1 MRSVNRLLACA
12 ACAVVLSI
20 VARELPAQHDARA
33 QLHALF
39 EEAWALELRE
49 NPLFATAVGD
59 HQADDRLPSVAAEDQ
74 ARRAAASRT
83 FLERLRAIDRS
94 ALDVTDRVSYDM
106 FERRLEDA
114 ITEFGFR
121 TYEIPIT
128 ADAGFHVGFASQPR
142 RVPLFTVEDYEN
154 YIARLRAFPAYAQ
167 QHIENMR
174 AGLARGFSMPR
185 IVLDGYEV
193 TIASHVVDDPT
204 ESAFYRP
211 FASFRHSIPVGEHA
225 RLEAAG
231 RAAIVEAVVPG
242 YQAFLAFMTG
252 EYMPNTRMTI
262 GASEM
267 PNGQEYY
274 AYRVRHFTTLELT
287 PEEVH
292 EIGRGEVERIRAE
305 MEAIIEDVGFEG
317 TFAEFLEF
325 LRTDPQFYVDTP
337 EELLREASFIAK
349 RMDGKL
355 PSLFMTLPRLP
366 YGVAPVPDHLAPKYT
381 GGRYVSPAEGS
392 TEPGYYWVN
401 TYNLAARPLYTLPA
415 LTLHEA
421 VPGHHLQGALTRE
434 LDGLP
439 EFRRRSYINAF
450 GEGWGLYSEWLG
462 IEAGIYTDPYSNF
475 GRLTYEMWRACR
487 LVVDTGIHAF
497 GWTRDEAM
505 DFLASNT
512 ALSLHEVRTET
523 DRYISWPG
531 QALSYKI
538 GELTIRELR
547 GRAEKAL
554 GERFDVREFHDVILG
569 QGTVPMSVLEDQV
582 NAYIEAVSTQGSE
595 R

>member
-1 MRSVNRLLACA
+1 MRSVIRVIACA
-12 ACAVVLSI
+12 AALGA
-20 VARELPAQHDARA
+20 VARALPAQEDAQA
-33 QLHALF
+33 QLHTLF
-39 EEAWALELRE
+39 EEAWDSDLRE
-49 NPLFATAVGD
+49 YPVFATAVGD
-59 HQADDRLPSVAAEDQ
+59 LRYNDRLRSVAPDDH
-74 ARRAAASRT
+74 ARRAAASRV

-114 ITEFGFR
+114 LTDFTFR
-121 TYEIPIT
+121 GYEIPIT
-128 ADAGFHVGFASQPR
+128 ADAGFHVAFARMPQF
-142 RVPLFTVEDYEN
+142 VPLFTAEDYED
-154 YIARLRAFPAYAQ
+154 YIARLRAFPSYVRQ
-167 QHIENMR
+167 NIENMQ

-185 IVLDGYEV
+185 VVLEGYEV

-204 ESAFYRP
+204 ESMFYGP
-211 FASFRHSIPVGEHA
+211 FASFPRSIPAGEHA

-231 RAAIVEAVVPG
+231 RAAIAEAVVPG
-242 YQAFLAFMTG
+242 YRAFLEFMTG
-252 EYMPNTRMTI
+252 EYMPSTRTTI

-267 PNGQEYY
+267 PDGQEYY
-274 AYRVRHFTTLELT
+274 AYLVRYFTTLELT
-287 PEEVH
+287 AEEVH
-292 EIGRGEVERIRAE
+292 EIGRREVERIRAE
-305 MEAIIEDVGFEG
+305 MEAIIEQVGFGG

-337 EELLREASFIAK
+337 EALLREASFIAK

-355 PSLFMTLPRLP
+355 PSLFKTLPRLP

-381 GGRYVSPAEGS
+381 GGRYVGPAEGS

-401 TYNLAARPLYTLPA
+401 TYNLPARPLYTLAA

-421 VPGHHLQGALTRE
+421 VPGHHLQGSLTRE
-434 LDGLP
+434 LKGLP

-547 GRAEKAL
+547 GRAEEVL
-554 GERFDVREFHDVILG
+554 GARFDVREFHDVILG

-582 NAYIEAVSTQGSE
+582 NAYIEAELAQGSE

>member
-1 MRSVNRLLACA
+1 VTVNRLISFA
-12 ACAVVLSI
+12 ACLLLPVAAPVLH
-20 VARELPAQHDARA
+20 AQQDAHS

-39 EEAWALELRE
+39 DEAWEFDLRE
-49 NPLFATAVGD
+49 FPVFATSVGD
-59 HQADDRLPSVAAEDQ
+59 QRYNDRLGSVAPGDH
-74 ARRAAASRT
+74 ARRAEANRA
-83 FLERLRAIDRS
+83 FLVRLGAIDRS

-106 FERRLEDA
+106 FERRLRDDRAGFE
-114 ITEFGFR
+114 FR
-121 TYEIPIT
+121 TYEMPIT
-128 ADAGFHVGFASQPR
+128 ADAGFHVAFARLPR
-142 RVPLFTVEDYEN
+142 FVPLFTVDDYEN
-154 YIARLRAFPAYAQ
+154 YIERLRAYPAYVQ

-185 IVLDGYEV
+185 IVLEGYEV
-193 TIASHVVDDPT
+193 TIASHVVDDPA
-204 ESAFYRP
+204 ESTFYAP
-211 FASFRHSIPVGEHA
+211 FATFPISVPAGEHA

-231 RAAIVEAVVPG
+231 RAAIAEAVVPG
-242 YQAFLAFMTG
+242 YRAFLEFMTG
-252 EYMPNTRMTI
+252 EYMPNTRTTI
-262 GASEM
+262 GASDT
-267 PNGQEYY
+267 PNGTDYY
-274 AYRVRHFTTLELT
+274 AFLVRYFTTLDLT

-292 EIGRGEVERIRAE
+292 QIGLREVDRIRVD
-305 MEAIIEDVGFEG
+305 MDAIIEEVE
-317 TFAEFLEF
+317 FAGSFADFLEF
-325 LRTDPQFYVDTP
+325 LRTDPRFYADSP

-355 PSLFMTLPRLP
+355 PTLFKTLPRLP

-381 GGRYVSPAEGS
+381 GGRYVPPAEGS

-401 TYNLAARPLYTLPA
+401 TYNLPARPLYTLPA

-434 LDGLP
+434 LAGLP
-439 EFRRRSYINAF
+439 EFRRHAYINAF

-462 IEAGIYTDPYSNF
+462 IEADIYTDPYSNF

-505 DFLASNT
+505 EYLASNT

-531 QALSYKI
+531 QALAYKI

-547 GRAEKAL
+547 GRAQEVL

-582 NAYIEAVSTQGSE
+582 DEYVAAVLSRET

>member
-1 MRSVNRLLACA
+1 MTVNRLISFA
-12 ACAVVLSI
+12 ACFLLPVAAPVLH
-20 VARELPAQHDARA
+20 AQQDAHS

-39 EEAWALELRE
+39 DEAWEFDLRE
-49 NPLFATAVGD
+49 YPVFATSVGD
-59 HQADDRLPSVAAEDQ
+59 RRYNDRLRSVAPADH
-74 ARRAAASRT
+74 ARRADANRA
-83 FLERLRAIDRS
+83 FLVQLRAIDRS

-106 FERRLEDA
+106 FERRLQDDLAGFE
-114 ITEFGFR
+114 FR
-121 TYEIPIT
+121 TYEMPIT
-128 ADAGFHVGFASQPR
+128 ADAGFHVAFARLPR
-142 RVPLFTVEDYEN
+142 FVPLFTVDDYEN
-154 YIARLRAFPAYAQ
+154 YIARLKAYPAYVQ

-185 IVLDGYEV
+185 IVLEGYEV

-204 ESAFYRP
+204 ESTFYAPLAAFP
-211 FASFRHSIPVGEHA
+211 ISVPAGEHA

-231 RAAIVEAVVPG
+231 RAAIAEAVVPG
-242 YQAFLAFMTG
+242 YRAFLEFMTG
-252 EYMPNTRMTI
+252 EYMPNTRATI
-262 GASEM
+262 GASDT
-267 PNGQEYY
+267 PNGADYY
-274 AYRVRHFTTLELT
+274 AFLVRYFTTLDLT

-292 EIGRGEVERIRAE
+292 QIGLREVDRIRVD
-305 MEAIIEDVGFEG
+305 MDAIIEEVE
-317 TFAEFLEF
+317 FAGSFADFLEF
-325 LRTDPQFYVDTP
+325 LRTDSRFYADSP
-337 EELLREASFIAK
+337 EELLRQASFIAK

-355 PSLFMTLPRLP
+355 PTLFKTLPRLP

-381 GGRYVSPAEGS
+381 GGRYVPPAEGS

-401 TYNLAARPLYTLPA
+401 TYNLPARPLYTLPA

-434 LDGLP
+434 LVGLP
-439 EFRRRSYINAF
+439 EFRRHAYINAF

-462 IEAGIYTDPYSNF
+462 IEADIYTDPYSNF

-505 DFLASNT
+505 EYLASNT

-531 QALSYKI
+531 QALAYKI

-547 GRAEKAL
+547 GRAEEVL

-582 NAYIEAVSTQGSE
+582 DEYIAAVLGRETK